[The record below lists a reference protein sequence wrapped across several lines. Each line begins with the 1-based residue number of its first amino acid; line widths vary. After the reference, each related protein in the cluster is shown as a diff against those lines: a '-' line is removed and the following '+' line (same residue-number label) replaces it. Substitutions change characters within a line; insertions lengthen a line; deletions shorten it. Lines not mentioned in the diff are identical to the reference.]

1 MSSYMYYS
9 ILQYSVMQLVEYQVV
24 VKAMIDGQIGVVSS
38 NTQVPLA
45 HSTCAVS
52 RIFKTLC

>member
-1 MSSYMYYS
+1 MYYS